1 MQMGD
6 LALKEILELLEMQD
20 SKLTRK
26 EQNFL
31 VESTNNLIKRNGLDW
46 MKRHKGLLLDQW
58 EQVLDIG
65 IP

>member
-1 MQMGD
+1 MAD
-6 LALKEILELLEMQD
+6 LTLKEIVDLLGMDEGEL
-20 SKLTRK
+20 TPK
-26 EQNFL
+26 EKAFL

-46 MKRHKGLLLDQW
+46 VKRHKGLLLDQW